1 MSQKYIKRQNK
12 NSHNVAFGKYYATA
26 VYDSHFI
33 GTEELADFIQRQA
46 SVKKSDIKAVLQE
59 LGEAM
64 KHFFE
69 LGQKI
74 KLDGIGIMK
83 VGFSSIGVNK
93 VEDCTSATITTR
105 RVLFQPETERV
116 VVGQEKKKDGTV
128 KQKYVNA
135 ITLLKDVV
143 FEETHDNS
151 MNVESEESPA
161 GGSGNSEN
169 SGSGSGPAESAE
181 NAENGSGNSGSG
193 NSENSGNGENTENSG
208 SGSGSNTNAT
218 PHSDQGSE
226 NDSNGTN
233 SVAAPVIS
241 GVSPFEET
249 SQVSISGPDGAT
261 IYYSENGDDPDSND
275 TLYTQPFTIDETTT
289 IKAVAI
295 KDGVSSE
302 VTTKVFTKGTG
313 GSGGFETGS

>member
-169 SGSGSGPAESAE
+169 SGSG
-181 NAENGSGNSGSG
+181 

-208 SGSGSNTNAT
+208 SGSGSNTNGT
-218 PHSDQGSE
+218 
-226 NDSNGTN
+226 NGTN
-233 SVAAPVIS
+233 SVAAPTIS

-249 SQVSISGPDGAT
+249 SQVSISGPEGAT
-261 IYYSENGDDPDSND
+261 IYYSENGDDPDTND

-289 IKAVAI
+289 IKAIAI
-295 KDGVSSE
+295 KDGVSSQ
-302 VTTKVFTKGTG
+302 VTTKVFTKGTS

>member
-116 VVGQEKKKDGTV
+116 IVGQEKKKDGTV

-151 MNVESEESPA
+151 MNVELEGSLTPDPSPT
-161 GGSGNSEN
+161 GEGSEN
-169 SGSGSGPAESAE
+169 QSGG
-181 NAENGSGNSGSG
+181 
-193 NSENSGNGENTENSG
+193 
-208 SGSGSNTNAT
+208 GSNTN
-218 PHSDQGSE
+218 G
-226 NDSNGTN
+226 SNGTN
-233 SVAAPVIS
+233 SGDS
-241 GVSPFEET
+241 GNGG
-249 SQVSISGPDGAT
+249 SQSGSGD
-261 IYYSENGDDPDSND
+261 NGGGSDDDD
-275 TLYTQPFTIDETTT
+275 F
-289 IKAVAI
+289 
-295 KDGVSSE
+295 
-302 VTTKVFTKGTG
+302 GTG
-313 GSGGFETGS
+313 A